1 MCTCCFQEE
10 EVEGLVDM
18 CDTLKKEN
26 FGLRKTLESQK
37 QATALARRGK

>member
-1 MCTCCFQEE
+1 
-10 EVEGLVDM
+10 M

-37 QATALARRGK
+37 QATALANAKRGK